1 MPSFWFE
8 TNHTGSPQ
16 NISFTRSPVI
26 VGRGQ
31 GVDLLLD
38 HPTVSR
44 QHAQIAHDPS
54 RGYSLVVMSRSGMT
68 AVDGAQVQ
76 GEVPLYNGTTIHFG
90 QIQVVFRANDAA
102 PRQVMQGFGGQ
113 QQQQPSQGFGQQQA
127 APQQGFGQQGFGQ
140 QGFGQ
145 PQQNYPQAGP
155 NMPAPGM
162 GASGGL
168 GAMNLNDLNTPD
180 KAGPSTVWEEIAAS
194 AEAMDEDELHQEYIA
209 DDNVHARMEAAAAR
223 GEAKQKG
230 GINPLLVIAMLGVAG
245 FMAYV
250 FLFNN
255 TGGPEVAVTNVLAED
270 RPPVELTDITCV
282 GEEACVK
289 EAIDRFDV
297 GKSLLEQKDVHI
309 TNLFDGYKK
318 MLEAKAL
325 LEQGKAQTPAKLA
338 KIDEYTS
345 SARTELD
352 RIFREQGVIFNK
364 YGKREMYER
373 QFDAIDAVMSY
384 FPDKSTPEY
393 QWAYDRTVELR
404 NKGISR

>member
-1 MPSFWFE
+1 M
-8 TNHTGSPQ
+8 
-16 NISFTRSPVI
+16 
-26 VGRGQ
+26 
-31 GVDLLLD
+31 
-38 HPTVSR
+38 
-44 QHAQIAHDPS
+44 
-54 RGYSLVVMSRSGMT
+54 
-68 AVDGAQVQ
+68 
-76 GEVPLYNGTTIHFG
+76 
-90 QIQVVFRANDAA
+90 
-102 PRQVMQGFGGQ
+102 
-113 QQQQPSQGFGQQQA
+113 
-127 APQQGFGQQGFGQ
+127 
-140 QGFGQ
+140 
-145 PQQNYPQAGP
+145 
-155 NMPAPGM
+155 
-162 GASGGL
+162 
-168 GAMNLNDLNTPD
+168 
-180 KAGPSTVWEEIAAS
+180 
-194 AEAMDEDELHQEYIA
+194 
-209 DDNVHARMEAAAAR
+209 
-223 GEAKQKG
+223 
-230 GINPLLVIAMLGVAG
+230 
-245 FMAYV
+245 
-250 FLFNN
+250 
-255 TGGPEVAVTNVLAED
+255 TNVLAED

-373 QFDAIDAVMSY
+373 QFYAIDAVMSY